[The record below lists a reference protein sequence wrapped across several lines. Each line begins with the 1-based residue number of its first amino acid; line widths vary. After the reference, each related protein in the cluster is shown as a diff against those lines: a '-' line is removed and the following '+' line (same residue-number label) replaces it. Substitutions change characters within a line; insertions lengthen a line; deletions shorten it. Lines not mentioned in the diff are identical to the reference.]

1 MKQTFK
7 MEKVDGRYYFHDGK
21 KYSLIDTGL
30 KSVASAD
37 GTIGDFKVDMLDAA
51 WYKRFNPTVMPDGS
65 NVAGTLCPT
74 MGYSCLM
81 RGDGTVTIDN
91 GATELPE
98 HDWFLP
104 YVRNNAN
111 PFATYIE
118 CAIDGKKKLL
128 LFDSGMR
135 MAVSD
140 DKSLI
145 EGKQKLGEINER
157 IGWMYLSATA
167 PYYEATFEFPCG
179 FKFDGHIEYDYS
191 GFLVKKFFGEERD
204 DHDKGFLG
212 IEFFDKYDVFLS
224 GIEGKKGMALIK
236 RK

>member
-30 KSVASAD
+30 KSVASVD
-37 GTIGDFKVDMLDAA
+37 GTIGNFKVSQMNADD
-51 WYKRFNPTVMPDGS
+51 YHKFNPTIMPDGS
-65 NVAGTLCPT
+65 NVGGTVCPT

-98 HDWFLP
+98 HDWFIP
-104 YVRNNAN
+104 YLTAYSTMV
-111 PFATYIE
+111 E
-118 CAIDGKKKLL
+118 CTVDGKKKTVI
-128 LFDSGMR
+128 FDSGMR
-135 MAVSD
+135 MAVFD

-145 EGKQKLGEINER
+145 EGKQKLGEIKER
-157 IGWMYLSATA
+157 IGWMYRSAMA

-191 GFLVKKFFGEERD
+191 GFLVKEFFREERD

-212 IEFFDKYDVFLS
+212 IEFFDKCDVFLS
-224 GIEGKKGMALIK
+224 GIKGKKGIALIK